1 MSQAAMIVLGLL
13 IAFPLFYILGIFVF
27 LAHVARKNEVTTR
40 DILKYLVTK
49 LTVKTTLKHIGIALF
64 CAVVTSYFLTTDTNE
79 TILLHGLKV
88 FDVTLLLFT
97 VVLSVLS
104 GNDNK
109 GIFSSD
115 FLLRYE
121 QFSYGTAGNSKSS
134 QTYGETSSNF
144 DDDLNHAYM
153 YDPAYSYMPTNIH
166 NDDLKDWMNKTND
179 Q

>member
-1 MSQAAMIVLGLL
+1 MSQAAMIVIGLL

-27 LAHVARKNEVTTR
+27 LAHIARKNEVTTR

-49 LTVKTTLKHIGIALF
+49 LTVKTTSKHIGIALF
-64 CAVVTSYFLTTDTNE
+64 CAVATNYFLTIDPNE
-79 TILLHGLKV
+79 TALIHSLKV

-166 NDDLKDWMNKTND
+166 NDDLKDWMNKTNE